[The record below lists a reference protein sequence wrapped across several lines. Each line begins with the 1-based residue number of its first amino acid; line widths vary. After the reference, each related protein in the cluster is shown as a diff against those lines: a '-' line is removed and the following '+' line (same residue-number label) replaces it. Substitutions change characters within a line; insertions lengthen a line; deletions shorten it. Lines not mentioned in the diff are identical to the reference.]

1 MSTVVIRAIAASWD
15 APSSTLNDACG
26 RTKTR
31 VSCTLAHPKL
41 MSRPTSSSSPC
52 PLDASRRRDHG
63 SIAMPE
69 RSPRHLHT
77 PLLGQLI
84 DGLQSSNA
92 HVRICIRA
100 KSPLQQRQVCR
111 VEPLPQ
117 CTDNRPPNLIV
128 LVRREGA
135 QFRYST
141 LLTQGLG
148 SLGSDEEVTLT
159 VLKNLKDWPMVV
171 RLRERPQSTEDRGRM
186 PGP

>member
-1 MSTVVIRAIAASWD
+1 MACRAAMRTSAFASE
-15 APSSTLNDACG
+15 
-26 RTKTR
+26 R
-31 VSCTLAHPKL
+31 
-41 MSRPTSSSSPC
+41 SRRSSS
-52 PLDASRRRDHG
+52 G
-63 SIAMPE
+63 
-69 RSPRHLHT
+69 
-77 PLLGQLI
+77 
-84 DGLQSSNA
+84 
-92 HVRICIRA
+92 
-100 KSPLQQRQVCR
+100 KSVALS
-111 VEPLPQ
+111 PLPQ

-186 PGP
+186 PGPQLGSPGLGVLLVSQIVKDARLGVESHVGRRRLERIRSWVFVSSKSPVWRVAPSAPPTSTENGMV